1 MLIIKII
8 LNFDKTGRLSVS
20 KYLSVAKKAIREA
33 SKITLDYYTKQNF
46 SISIKKDN
54 TPVTNADKK
63 AEKTIIKIIKES
75 FPDHGFWGEETG
87 VSRNNSEFIWIIDP
101 IDGTKNFIAGI
112 PFWGTLIALM
122 HKDEVILGLSY
133 VPLMKEM
140 LWAEKGKGAFLNG
153 KRVNVSNGQNLSDS
167 MISFGSLKTFYGK
180 KLGKNLIDLSNK
192 CKRQRSFGDLYP
204 YHLLAAGKIDLVVEA
219 AIKLVDVAPFDC
231 IIKEAGGTSSDL
243 KGKPLDIKILSFIA
257 SNGRIHKEALVILNK

>member
-1 MLIIKII
+1 M
-8 LNFDKTGRLSVS
+8 S
-20 KYLSVAKKAIREA
+20 KYLAVAKKAIREA
-33 SKITLDYYTKQNF
+33 SKITLGYYTRQNF

-54 TPVTNADKK
+54 TPVTIADKK

-87 VSRNNSEFIWIIDP
+87 VSKNNSEFIWIIDP

-112 PFWGTLIALM
+112 PLWGTLIALM
-122 HKDEVILGLSY
+122 HKEEVILGLSY

-153 KRVNVSNGQNLSDS
+153 KKVKVSNRQHLSDS
-167 MISFGSLKTFYGK
+167 MISFGSLMTFYEK
-180 KLGKNLIDLSNK
+180 KLGKNIIDLSHN

-219 AIKLVDVAPFDC
+219 AIKLVDVAPFVC
-231 IIKEAGGTSSDL
+231 IIREAGGKTSDL
-243 KGKPLDIKILSFIA
+243 KGGPFNSEISSFVA
-257 SNGRIHKEALVILNK
+257 SNGIIHQKSLDILNK